1 MFKFRILKRSK
12 AINIIVFGNCQ
23 AGAIAEILKAGLPD
37 AGYHV
42 EALSNNARTG
52 GMKSADE
59 IISVI
64 EKCDILIFQPL
75 GENHGRLS
83 EQNIR
88 CKAANLD
95 LLISYPYMFNSGMYA
110 LSHAAKA
117 PDHDYGLIYG
127 EEIIFDLLKEQDI
140 KSIIKD
146 FQEGKIDFN
155 LEKRFQHCIRGLRGR
170 ESLTDIKLSN
180 FILNKYKSEK
190 LFLSHNHPATQLLQ
204 EVCRQI
210 KEISGLPLSLDWI
223 DVKNENIGRLPET
236 NTPISPYDVEVHG
249 YAFGFHENW
258 FEKGKQLIEL
268 IGLHYQNTAT
278 AGQGA
283 GATSKAVEK

>member
-1 MFKFRILKRSK
+1 MNLKKVFRFKRLKSNRTTRI
-12 AINIIVFGNCQ
+12 AVFGNCQ
-23 AGAIAEILKAGLPD
+23 ASAIAGMLSTGLPSSD
-37 AGYHV
+37 YQV

-88 CKAANLD
+88 RRAANVD
-95 LLISYPYMFNSGMYA
+95 LLISYPYMFNSGMYS
-110 LSHAAKA
+110 LSHAPKA

-127 EEIIFDLLKEQDI
+127 EEVIFDLLREQDI

-146 FQEGKIDFN
+146 YEKGKIDFN
-155 LEKRFQHCIRGLRGR
+155 LENRFQHCINGLRGR
-170 ESLTDIKLSN
+170 ESLTDIKISY
-180 FILNKYKSEK
+180 FILDNYKSEK
-190 LFLSHNHPATQLLQ
+190 LFLSHNHPATHLLQ

-223 DVKNENIGRLPET
+223 DLKKENIGRLPET
-236 NTPISPYDVEVHG
+236 NTPISPYDKKTHG
-249 YAFGFHENW
+249 YVFDAHKDW
-258 FEKGKQLIEL
+258 FEKGRKLIEM
-268 IGLHYQNTAT
+268 IGASHAKTVSSL
-278 AGQGA
+278 
-283 GATSKAVEK
+283 

>member
-37 AGYHV
+37 SGYHV

-95 LLISYPYMFNSGMYA
+95 LLISYPYMFNSGMYS

-117 PDHDYGLIYG
+117 RDHDYGLIYG
-127 EEIIFDLLKEQDI
+127 EEIIFDLLEKQDLSSILKNYEQ
-140 KSIIKD
+140 
-146 FQEGKIDFN
+146 GRIDFR
-155 LEKRFQHCIRGLRGR
+155 LEKRFQHCINGLRGR
-170 ESLTDIKLSN
+170 ESSTDIKLSD
-180 FILNKYKSEK
+180 FIFDKYKSEK

-249 YAFGFHENW
+249 YAFDFHENW

-268 IGLHYQNTAT
+268 IGLHYQNTAS